1 MTTLKRKP
9 CQDEEFCDQV
19 LPKRIKLKPKRFL
32 TDNVVVNNDLQIIKT
47 SSDQQAKPKKSVSLM
62 EIGSFSNAISN
73 GLDRGE
79 KKVKEKR
86 TSKSVN
92 GFSSHST
99 HDRENVKKLHK
110 HFEASFQKIEVTK
123 TCFPSLQNIVQGKTE
138 IKKESPLP
146 KLSETQLL
154 HPTLNGF
161 SVSALHSDVT
171 RDSTDSK
178 PSDTWSGLGPG
189 FNEFNSSGKE
199 DTKEKAEEK
208 VVEKTED
215 KLSFNTIS
223 PNAKTKSENPKK
235 SFKPRTPSKISPGGD
250 LIFDRVIDD
259 KAKPPTLS
267 NTSNIFASLESKSLL
282 HISTPAQ
289 CLNWSS
295 NSYSKSTTPSSKMPS
310 NGHDHVH
317 PQDCSTAM
325 NSSPD
330 WKAISPSQAK
340 PQNGHKLTLPS
351 FSNAGGD
358 KSATKVT
365 SKCADKKKKS
375 DKISSRPP
383 KEMSFDEICAITVPK
398 PSGPKLSKSS
408 KHGNQNNHHSPQS
421 LFEKIASAD
430 FLEAQTSPL
439 CSPTSPDVSGLKN

>member
-1 MTTLKRKP
+1 M
-9 CQDEEFCDQV
+9 Q
-19 LPKRIKLKPKRFL
+19 
-32 TDNVVVNNDLQIIKT
+32 
-47 SSDQQAKPKKSVSLM
+47 
-62 EIGSFSNAISN
+62 IGSFANAISN
-73 GLDRGE
+73 GLDRFE
-79 KKVKEKR
+79 KKVKKKR
-86 TSKSVN
+86 ASKSVN

-110 HFEASFQKIEVTK
+110 HFDACFQKMEVTK
-123 TCFPSLQNIVQGKTE
+123 TCFPSLPNIVQGKTE

-146 KLSETQLL
+146 KLSETQIL

-161 SVSALHSDVT
+161 SVSTLHSADVT
-171 RDSTDSK
+171 RDSDDSK
-178 PSDTWSGLGPG
+178 PSDTWSRLGPD
-189 FNEFNSSGKE
+189 FTEFNISGKE

-208 VVEKTED
+208 VVEKTKD

-223 PNAKTKSENPKK
+223 PNAKTKSENPEK

-250 LIFDRVIDD
+250 LIFDGVIDD

-295 NSYSKSTTPSSKMPS
+295 NACSEPPTPSSKRPF

-351 FSNAGGD
+351 LSNAGGD
-358 KSATKVT
+358 KSATKFT
-365 SKCADKKKKS
+365 SRCVDKKKKS

-383 KEMSFDEICAITVPK
+383 KELSFDEICAITISK

-408 KHGNQNNHHSPQS
+408 KHANQNNHHSPQS

-430 FLEAQTSPL
+430 FLGAQTSPL
-439 CSPTSPDVSGLKN
+439 CSPTSPDVSGLKNWVWCLCNYWIYKYCNYFLFKNNFLRGQNSKGWYSFIWFN